1 MLFLAPGL
9 LCRRGKRVPFIKF
22 PDRLSREGI
31 VRILVTGAAGF
42 IGFHLARR
50 LSADGHDV
58 TGLDNMSP
66 YYDVS
71 LKQAR
76 LDELCTA
83 GVPVAIVDLC
93 DKAALEDTWR
103 KVNAEVVI
111 HLAAQAGVR
120 YSLDNPQ
127 AYVDSNLTGFANVL
141 ELARSCP
148 PQHLLYASTSSVY
161 GANTTLPWSESHPV
175 EHPVSFYAA
184 TKKSN
189 EMMAHA
195 YSDLFRLPM
204 TGMRFFTV
212 YGEWGRPD
220 MAFFKFADAMLKG
233 QPIEVYNHGK
243 MTRDFTHVSDVVE
256 AVVRLM
262 DKLPAPVPTEP
273 GMPAALGTSPVGPH
287 RLVNI
292 ASGTRVELMRYVEC
306 LEQSFGITADIR
318 FTGMAAGDVRD
329 TWGDVSV
336 LKALTGY
343 EPKVGVDA
351 GVQAFARWY
360 RDYYGHN

>member
-1 MLFLAPGL
+1 M
-9 LCRRGKRVPFIKF
+9 
-22 PDRLSREGI
+22 
-31 VRILVTGAAGF
+31 RILVTGTAGF

-50 LSADGHDV
+50 LKADGHQV

-66 YYDVS
+66 YYDVT
-71 LKQAR
+71 LKKNR
-76 LDELCTA
+76 LAQLGQD
-83 GVPVAIVDLC
+83 GVDVSITDLC
-93 DKAALEDTWR
+93 DKAGLEKAWTTADP
-103 KVNAEVVI
+103 EIVI

-127 AYVDSNLTGFANVL
+127 AYVDSNLTGFANIL
-141 ELARSCP
+141 ELTRANTP
-148 PQHLLYASTSSVY
+148 EHLLYASTSSVY

-189 EMMAHA
+189 EMMAHS

-220 MAFFKFADAMLKG
+220 MAFFKFANAMIKG
-233 QPIEVYNHGK
+233 EPIEVYNNGQ
-243 MTRDFTHVSDVVE
+243 MTRDFTHVDDVVE

-262 DKLPAPVPTEP
+262 DKVPAPVATQE
-273 GMPAALGTSPVGPH
+273 GKPASHGTSPVAPH

-292 ASGTRVELMRYVEC
+292 ASGTRVELMRYIEC
-306 LEQSFGITADIR
+306 LETSLDIKADIN
-318 FTGMAAGDVRD
+318 FTGMVAGDVRD

-343 EPKVGVDA
+343 EPQVDVET
-351 GVQAFARWY
+351 GIDMFAKWY
-360 RDYYGHN
+360 RSYFG

>member
-1 MLFLAPGL
+1 M
-9 LCRRGKRVPFIKF
+9 
-22 PDRLSREGI
+22 
-31 VRILVTGAAGF
+31 RILVTGAAGF
-42 IGFHLARR
+42 IGFHLAVR
-50 LSADGHDV
+50 LKADGHEV

-71 LKQAR
+71 LKKAR
-76 LDELCTA
+76 LKVLGEQA
-83 GVPVAIVDLC
+83 IPVAIADLC
-93 DKAALEDTWR
+93 DREKLEQVWR
-103 KVNAEVVI
+103 DADAEIVI

-141 ELARSCP
+141 ELARALKP
-148 PQHLLYASTSSVY
+148 RHLLYASTSSVY
-161 GANTTLPWSESHPV
+161 GANTVLPWSESHPV

-184 TKKSN
+184 TKKAN
-189 EMMAHA
+189 EMMAHSYA
-195 YSDLFRLPM
+195 DLFRLPM
-204 TGMRFFTV
+204 TGLRFFTV

-233 QPIEVYNHGK
+233 EPIEVYNHGK

-256 AVVRLM
+256 AIVRLM
-262 DKLPAPVPTEP
+262 DKLPEPVESEL
-273 GMPAALGTSPVGPH
+273 GQPAALGTSPVAPH

-292 ASGTRVELMRYVEC
+292 ASGTQVGLMHYIEC
-306 LEQSFGITADIR
+306 LERALRTKADIK
-318 FTGMAAGDVRD
+318 FTGMVAGDVRD

-343 EPKVGVDA
+343 APKVDVETGVA
-351 GVQAFARWY
+351 AFAGWY
-360 RDYYGHN
+360 RRYYG